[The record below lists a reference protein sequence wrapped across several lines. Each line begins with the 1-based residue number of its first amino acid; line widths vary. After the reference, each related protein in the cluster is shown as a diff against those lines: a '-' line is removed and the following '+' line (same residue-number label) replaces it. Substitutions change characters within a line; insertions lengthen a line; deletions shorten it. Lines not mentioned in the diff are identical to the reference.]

1 MRQMNFLIS
10 VLTAL
15 LSSCGQTENSNQ
27 TSSASE
33 IKNVDTVRNASTLLL
48 FNDTSKFTI
57 LNKQSD
63 VAFAFRNDYKIDTL
77 KSSDLEF
84 IETSILRLIDSFNVE
99 GKIRMDKRQRQLGP
113 AVKIDRNYFLID
125 TSRYKFQI
133 VAAVNDTNERIVW
146 VNAFCDYNGKNW
158 RTDIVATK
166 DGGICYFNSS
176 INLTTLH
183 IIHFDVNGDV

>member
-1 MRQMNFLIS
+1 MTFLIS
-10 VLTAL
+10 ALTAL
-15 LSSCGQTENSNQ
+15 LFSCGQTENTNR
-27 TSSASE
+27 TSSESE
-33 IKNVDTVRNASTLLL
+33 IKNVDTIQNASSLLL
-48 FNDTSKFTI
+48 FNDTSKFAI
-57 LNKQSD
+57 LNKQSY
-63 VAFAFRNDYKIDTL
+63 VEFAFGKEYKIDTL
-77 KSSDLEF
+77 KSSDLKF
-84 IETSILRLIDSFNVE
+84 IETNILRLIDSFNVE
-99 GKIRMDKRQRQLGP
+99 GKIRMDERQRQLGP

-133 VAAVNDTNERIVW
+133 VAALNDTNERIVW
-146 VNAFCDYNGKNW
+146 VNAFCDYNEKNW